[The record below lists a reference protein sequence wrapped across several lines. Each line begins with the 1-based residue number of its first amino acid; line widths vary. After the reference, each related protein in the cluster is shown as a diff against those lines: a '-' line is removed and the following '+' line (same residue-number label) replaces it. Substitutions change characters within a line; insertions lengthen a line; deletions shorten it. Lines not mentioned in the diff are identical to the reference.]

1 MGGRVGEWAGIA
13 QTERDSKIMATPPI
27 WITEA
32 DVTSMISLPDAI
44 NALERVLPMEAEG
57 KAQSMA
63 KGVLMVAE
71 NDAMHVLGS
80 SVGGEMVCG
89 FKNWINVHGKS
100 ETIVELFSMEDGAL
114 LAVVEATALGQM
126 RTAAMTGVGTRRMAQ
141 AGVDEMGIVGSG
153 KQALPQVAAVHAVR
167 PLRKLRVFSRNAE
180 NRNRFAE
187 AVRAEFDFEVISC
200 ETLEDTTRDA
210 PIVTIVT
217 NSTVPFLT
225 ADMLAKGSHLNAMG
239 AITPSRTEFTDDI
252 FARADLIAVDNVA
265 TIRNMSA
272 EFRSAYG
279 DDEASWAKVHPVSE
293 LIAKDITRPT
303 GADLTLFKAMGM
315 GLSDLAL
322 GCEIL
327 KRARAEGYG
336 HELPE
341 RIKTPARLQ

>member
-1 MGGRVGEWAGIA
+1 M
-13 QTERDSKIMATPPI
+13 STPPI
-27 WITEA
+27 WITES

-44 NALERVLPMEAEG
+44 DALERVLPMEAEC
-57 KAQSMA
+57 KAQSMT

-71 NDAMHVLGS
+71 NDAMHVLGA
-80 SVGGEMVCG
+80 SVAGEGVCG
-89 FKNWINVHGKS
+89 FKNWINVRGKS
-100 ETIVELFSMEDGAL
+100 ETIVELFSMTDGAL

-141 AGVDEMGIVGSG
+141 EGVDEMGIVGSG

-167 PLRKLRVFSRNAE
+167 PLRKLRVFSRTEE

-187 AVRAEFDFEVISC
+187 AVRAEFDFEVVAC
-200 ETLEDTTRDA
+200 ATLEDTTKDV

-217 NSTVPFLT
+217 NSTAPFLT
-225 ADMLAKGSHLNAMG
+225 AAMLATGSHLNAMG
-239 AITPSRTEFTDDI
+239 AITPSRTEFTDDV

-272 EFRSAYG
+272 EFRSCFG
-279 DDEASWAKVHPVSE
+279 DDESGWARVHPVSE
-293 LIAKDITRPT
+293 LIARDMKRPE